1 MSRTNSRLLF
11 TVALAA
17 TALAVGCT
25 TKTYVRKQTTPLI
38 NHVNQLDELTAK
50 NANAVRDLDSRTTAG
65 LNSVNNSSAAAMTAA
80 QKAAG
85 DADQV
90 SSRLATTS
98 HQIESMASTLA
109 NLDDY
114 QLSSQAV
121 VHFGFDRYQL
131 TSESKHTL
139 DSVVASLGQNKHAI
153 LEVAGY
159 TDAVGPAGYNDRL
172 SERRADTVVRYLEEH
187 NLPAYRIFPIGLG
200 KNQFVANNAT
210 RDGRKENRRV
220 ELRVMTNA
228 LGRPQTEAAATVP
241 R

>member
-1 MSRTNSRLLF
+1 MPHANSRLLF
-11 TVALAA
+11 IAA
-17 TALAVGCT
+17 AAMAFAVGCT

-38 NHVNQLDELTAK
+38 NHVNQLDELTVK

-65 LNSVNNSSAAAMTAA
+65 LNSVNSSSATAMTAA
-80 QKAAG
+80 EKASG

-90 SSRLATTS
+90 SSKLTQTS

-114 QLSSQAV
+114 QLSNQSV

-131 TSESKHTL
+131 SSDAQRTL
-139 DSVVASLGQNKHAI
+139 ESVVGSLAQNKHAI

-159 TDAVGPAGYNDRL
+159 TDAVGPSGYNDRL
-172 SERRADTVVRYLEEH
+172 SERRADAVVRYLEEH
-187 NLPAYRIFPIGLG
+187 NVPAYRIFPIGLG

-210 RDGRKENRRV
+210 REGRKENRRV
-220 ELRVMTNA
+220 ELRVMTNS
-228 LGRPQTEAAATVP
+228 LGRPQAEASISTP